1 MKDQI
6 FLKKKNGTCMKIT
19 RIITYEK
26 YVV

>member
-1 MKDQI
+1 
-6 FLKKKNGTCMKIT
+6 MKIT